1 VSIKPKNDA
10 VARTSLSVAF
20 TVGLYGAAF
29 GAAGVTA
36 GFTILQTCLLS
47 ILLFSGASQFAV
59 VGIMGAG
66 GSAISAIA
74 TATLLGFRNALYGLQ
89 MAPILKVTGLKRIL
103 SAQITIDES
112 TAVSTLQEN
121 DVDRK
126 RGFYLTGIGV
136 YVFWNL
142 FTYLGALGASA
153 IGDPAVWGLD
163 AAVPAAFCGL
173 VWPRLKDKKQFLIS
187 ALAIVLA
194 LSLTPITAAGI
205 PIITTVLL
213 AIIYWVEKM
222 SAIWIAVIGSSITAF
237 LNKYIGHSV
246 PEKWLDRPRFKRIN
260 TLVPIV
266 LLSALVGVQTFAT
279 KKEIVIDQ
287 RFAGVLVAL
296 IALKLKASFPIVV
309 ASAAITSA
317 AIYNLF

>member
-213 AIIYWVEKM
+213 AIIYGW
-222 SAIWIAVIGSSITAF
+222 
-237 LNKYIGHSV
+237 
-246 PEKWLDRPRFKRIN
+246 
-260 TLVPIV
+260 
-266 LLSALVGVQTFAT
+266 
-279 KKEIVIDQ
+279 KK
-287 RFAGVLVAL
+287 
-296 IALKLKASFPIVV
+296 
-309 ASAAITSA
+309 
-317 AIYNLF
+317 

>member
-1 VSIKPKNDA
+1 MSIKPKNDA
-10 VARTSLSVAF
+10 LSRTSLSVAF

-36 GFTILQTCLLS
+36 GFSILQTCLLS
-47 ILLFSGASQFAV
+47 LLLFSGASQFAV

-89 MAPILKVTGLKRIL
+89 LAPILKVTGLKRIL

-112 TAVSTLQEN
+112 TAVSTMQEN
-121 DVDRK
+121 NDDKV

-187 ALAIVLA
+187 ALAIILA
-194 LSLTPITAAGI
+194 LCLTPISAAGV
-205 PIITTVLL
+205 PIIATVLL
-213 AIIYWVEKM
+213 AIIFGW
-222 SAIWIAVIGSSITAF
+222 
-237 LNKYIGHSV
+237 
-246 PEKWLDRPRFKRIN
+246 
-260 TLVPIV
+260 
-266 LLSALVGVQTFAT
+266 
-279 KKEIVIDQ
+279 KK
-287 RFAGVLVAL
+287 
-296 IALKLKASFPIVV
+296 
-309 ASAAITSA
+309 
-317 AIYNLF
+317 

>member
-121 DVDRK
+121 DIDRK

-213 AIIYWVEKM
+213 AIIFGW
-222 SAIWIAVIGSSITAF
+222 
-237 LNKYIGHSV
+237 
-246 PEKWLDRPRFKRIN
+246 
-260 TLVPIV
+260 
-266 LLSALVGVQTFAT
+266 
-279 KKEIVIDQ
+279 KK
-287 RFAGVLVAL
+287 
-296 IALKLKASFPIVV
+296 
-309 ASAAITSA
+309 
-317 AIYNLF
+317 

>member
-1 VSIKPKNDA
+1 MSIKPKNDA

-74 TATLLGFRNALYGLQ
+74 TAMLLGFRNALYGLQ

-213 AIIYWVEKM
+213 A
-222 SAIWIAVIGSSITAF
+222 VIFG
-237 LNKYIGHSV
+237 
-246 PEKWLDRPRFKRIN
+246 W
-260 TLVPIV
+260 
-266 LLSALVGVQTFAT
+266 
-279 KKEIVIDQ
+279 KK
-287 RFAGVLVAL
+287 
-296 IALKLKASFPIVV
+296 
-309 ASAAITSA
+309 
-317 AIYNLF
+317 